1 MTELLIRIV
10 INAAALWVAVQVVP
24 QLSFDF
30 GSDWWKLAAVAIIFA
45 LVNSYLKP
53 ILKALSFPIS
63 MMTLGLIAF
72 IINAAMLLVTAFLSD
87 QLDLGFRIGGFPPTL
102 DADAII
108 GAIIGAVVI
117 SIVSTI
123 ASVALSPRKLL

>member
-1 MTELLIRIV
+1 
-10 INAAALWVAVQVVP
+10 
-24 QLSFDF
+24 
-30 GSDWWKLAAVAIIFA
+30 VAIIFA
-45 LVNSYLKP
+45 LINSYLKP

-72 IINAAMLLVTAFLSD
+72 VINAAMLLVTAFLSD

-108 GAIIGAVVI
+108 GAIIAAVVI